1 MDLHQSVDVTA
12 SGQDCG
18 SDCAHRHGSR
28 LCLLKGCE
36 QWFHPAFPQA
46 RYCSR
51 ACQRAACR
59 WRRWRASRRYRASPQ
74 GQERRRAQH
83 GRYRQ
88 RQRESRRALS
98 SSASPEGTD
107 PPCEGQR
114 PAEIPQEFANCPC
127 DRPGCYELFVLQ
139 ARSPQQ
145 HFCSSGCRQAL
156 RRVRQ
161 REHRLRARRRR
172 GTRWRVG
179 RSRERPS
186 SG

>member
-1 MDLHQSVDVTA
+1 MDLDQFVDDTA
-12 SGQDCG
+12 AGQGCPHG
-18 SDCAHRHGSR
+18 RGSR

-36 QWFHPAFPQA
+36 QWFQPAFPQA

-51 ACQRAACR
+51 ACQQAACR
-59 WRRWRASRRYRASPQ
+59 WRRWRASHRYRASPQ
-74 GQERRRAQH
+74 GQERRRAQS

-88 RQRESRRALS
+88 RQRELRPA
-98 SSASPEGTD
+98 SASALLPEGTD

-114 PAEIPQEFANCPC
+114 PAEIPEEFANCPC

-145 HFCSSGCRQAL
+145 HFCSSACRQAL

-161 REHRLRARRRR
+161 RERRLRARRRR
-172 GTRWRVG
+172 GIRWRG
-179 RSRERPS
+179 AGPP
-186 SG
+186 GFT

>member
-1 MDLHQSVDVTA
+1 MDLHQFVDGTA
-12 SGQDCG
+12 TGQGCVRDCP
-18 SDCAHRHGSR
+18 HRHGSR

-36 QWFHPAFPQA
+36 QWFQPASHQA
-46 RYCSR
+46 RYCSQ

-74 GQERRRAQH
+74 GQERRRAQN

-88 RQRESRRALS
+88 RQRESRQAS
-98 SSASPEGTD
+98 ASAASPEGTD

-114 PAEIPQEFANCPC
+114 PAEIPEEFANCPC

-145 HFCSSGCRQAL
+145 HFCSSSCRRAL
-156 RRVRQ
+156 RRVID
-161 REHRLRARRRR
+161 RERRLRSRRRR
-172 GTRWRVG
+172 GIAPRRRRTRG
-179 RSRERPS
+179 PP
-186 SG
+186 

>member
-1 MDLHQSVDVTA
+1 MDSHQSVDVTA
-12 SGQDCG
+12 IGQGCARDCPQ
-18 SDCAHRHGSR
+18 RHGWR

-36 QWFHPAFPQA
+36 QWFQPTFPQA

-74 GQERRRAQH
+74 GQECRRAQNC
-83 GRYRQ
+83 RYRQ
-88 RQRESRRALS
+88 RQRESRVAGAS
-98 SSASPEGTD
+98 SMSPEEAD
-107 PPCEGQR
+107 LVREGQR
-114 PAEIPQEFANCPC
+114 PAKTPEEFANCPC
-127 DRPGCYELFVLQ
+127 DRPGCYELFTFQ

-145 HFCSSGCRQAL
+145 HFCSSACRQAL

-161 REHRLRARRRR
+161 RERRRRARRRR
-172 GTRWRVG
+172 GIRWHGG

>member
-1 MDLHQSVDVTA
+1 MDLHQCGDGTA
-12 SGQDCG
+12 TGQG
-18 SDCAHRHGSR
+18 CARVCPHRHGSR

-88 RQRESRRALS
+88 RQRESRRGLA
-98 SSASPEGTD
+98 SSASLD

-139 ARSPQQ
+139 ARSPHQ
-145 HFCSSGCRQAL
+145 HFCSSACRQAL

-161 REHRLRARRRR
+161 RERRLRLRRRR
-172 GTRWRVG
+172 GIRRRVY
-179 RSRERPS
+179 RSRERP
-186 SG
+186 

>member
-1 MDLHQSVDVTA
+1 MDLHQSADTTGT
-12 SGQDCG
+12 GQDC
-18 SDCAHRHGSR
+18 STDCSHRHGWR
-28 LCLLKGCE
+28 LCLLKGCTK
-36 QWFHPAFPQA
+36 WFQPAFSQA

-51 ACQRAACR
+51 ACQQGARH

-74 GQERRRAQH
+74 GQERRRAQNI
-83 GRYRQ
+83 RYRQ
-88 RQRESRRALS
+88 RQRELRRA
-98 SSASPEGTD
+98 SASDVPSEEPNPG
-107 PPCEGQR
+107 CEGQR

-172 GTRWRVG
+172 GLRRRRC
-179 RSRERPS
+179 RSRERP
-186 SG
+186 